1 MQSKVHNKV
10 RYHRKQLKLTQEEF
24 AERLNVSR
32 QTIIAI
38 ENEKYNPTL
47 VLALKISRLLNKPLE
62 SLFTLKED

>member
-10 RYHRKQLKLTQEEF
+10 RYHRKRLNLTQEEF
-24 AERLNVSR
+24 AKKLNVSR

-47 VLALKISRLLNKPLE
+47 VLALKISELINKPVE
-62 SLFTLKED
+62 SIFTLEED